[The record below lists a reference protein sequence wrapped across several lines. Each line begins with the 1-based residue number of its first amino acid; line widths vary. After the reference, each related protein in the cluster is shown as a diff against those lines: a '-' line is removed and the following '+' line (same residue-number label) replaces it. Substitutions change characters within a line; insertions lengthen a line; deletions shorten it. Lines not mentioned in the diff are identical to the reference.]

1 MRRSSGEAWKAR
13 ARVRPGHSKDMA
25 VDPAA
30 QAASRKAAT
39 KAAAP
44 KVLALTDKNPRAE
57 AEVCEHV
64 PPPILGSHFGNLL
77 RQAREERGLSIQ
89 EVAQKTRISVRW
101 VQALEDAELE
111 GLPAEVFVSGYLRS
125 YARTVGLD
133 GQKILEGYHALAQE
147 RAERMPSTGPA
158 GRGRGQGKK
167 MRARAT
173 WEKPLFFLALSLL
186 LTLGFLLIAFAW
198 RRGLLHI

>member
-1 MRRSSGEAWKAR
+1 
-13 ARVRPGHSKDMA
+13 MA